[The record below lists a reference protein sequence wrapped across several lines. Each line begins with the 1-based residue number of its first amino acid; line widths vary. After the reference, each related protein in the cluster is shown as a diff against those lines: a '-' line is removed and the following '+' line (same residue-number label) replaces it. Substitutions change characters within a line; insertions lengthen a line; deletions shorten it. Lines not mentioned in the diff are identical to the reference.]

1 MDPNCY
7 PFFTTS
13 PSRLCMEREIRT
25 GAVKRV
31 YEKSMEDQIEYDL
44 LEPELSS
51 PPEYLVA

>member
-13 PSRLCMEREIRT
+13 PSRLCMERDIRT

-31 YEKSMEDQIEYDL
+31 YEKSMEDQIEYDP

-51 PPEYLVA
+51 PRNIS